1 MAKLLNCRTCEK
13 EVAKGAKICPHCG
26 EKNPTKKKTDI
37 KTMLVGITIVVILM
51 AIFGPTEEEKAEAK
65 KVELAKK
72 KEEIKKL
79 EAEVKKIPA
88 DQYEKNYFAYS
99 KLVDLDPT
107 NQKYVKKLA
116 HYKVGY
122 DLAESI
128 SSTCRIEARARNK
141 ASLNNPQTY
150 DTVTY
155 LDEWSNGI
163 YYYQE
168 EFLGKNS
175 FGVESKLISKFKCSI
190 NKDKTISISR
200 IFMRKAI

>member
-13 EVAKGAKICPHCG
+13 EVAKGAKVCPHCG
-26 EKNPTKKKTDI
+26 EKNPTKKKMSFKELLI
-37 KTMLVGITIVVILM
+37 AIVVIVIVGSVLS
-51 AIFGPTEEEKAEAK
+51 PTKEEKAASN
-65 KVELAKK
+65 K
-72 KEEIKKL
+72 KEIAKL
-79 EAEVKKIPA
+79 EAELKKIPA
-88 DQYEKNYFAYS
+88 IQYQENYFAYS

-107 NQKYVKKLA
+107 NLKYKKKLA

-122 DLAESI
+122 DLQQSI
-128 SSTCRIEARARNK
+128 SSTCMRESRARNK

-150 DTVTY
+150 DTVTFV
-155 LDEWSNGI
+155 DKWDKGV

-175 FGVESKLISKFKCSI
+175 FGVESKLISKFKCTI
-190 NKDKTISISR
+190 NKDKTINVDR

>member
-13 EVAKGAKICPHCG
+13 EVAKGAKVCPHCG
-26 EKNPTKKKTDI
+26 EKNPTKKNMSMKELLVAI
-37 KTMLVGITIVVILM
+37 AVGIIIIVVVS
-51 AIFGPTEEEKAEAK
+51 PT
-65 KVELAKK
+65 
-72 KEEIKKL
+72 KEERMAQTKEDITKL
-79 EAEVKKIPA
+79 EAKLKKIPA
-88 DQYEKNYFAYS
+88 SKYEENYFAYL

-107 NQKYVKKLA
+107 NIKYKKKLT

-122 DLAESI
+122 DLQQSI

-155 LDEWSNGI
+155 LDEWNNGI

-190 NKDKTISISR
+190 NKDKSISISK